1 MALDCWTNIIIEP
14 LKDRLVQLL
23 LEQIHLFV
31 DFEYFLLN
39 IFRDFSDRICECV
52 NQTTI
57 KGVIMSF
64 VDVYQHRKIN
74 SLEVKNIVVYKTN
87 LNDWMFL

>member
-1 MALDCWTNIIIEP
+1 MALDCWTKIIIEP
-14 LKDRLVQLL
+14 LKDRLVQVL

-31 DFEYFLLN
+31 KFFLLFLKN
-39 IFRDFSDRICECV
+39 NFHYFSDRICEGV

-64 VDVYQHRKIN
+64 VDVCQHRKN
-74 SLEVKNIVVYKTN
+74 TPLEVENEY
-87 LNDWMFL
+87 LN